1 MVVCK
6 RPQGQIQSDLKM
18 NLINHSKLERNWC
31 QLWLNQ
37 ATKMNMLHYHA
48 IFLYLLPTIVKRRM
62 LRKSRISVIP
72 NIRYTFNSLL
82 LVKIKSRHRLQE
94 GEDFCILVMSMVKKV
109 RGWTSSPRRAV
120 WGWRR
125 RWEAGKTGSEKW
137 HNIDISKD
145 LLLSIDIFVMF
156 TLWLKLLSP
165 SAERREFFSPT
176 CGKMW
181 DSAVSWTTVF
191 LISGGTVWPLSE
203 GGPLTD

>member
-1 MVVCK
+1 MQSRCEMLGMVVYK

-94 GEDFCILVMSMVKKV
+94 GEDFCILVMSMVEKV
-109 RGWTSSPRRAV
+109 RGQLERL
-120 WGWRR
+120 
-125 RWEAGKTGSEKW
+125 
-137 HNIDISKD
+137 N
-145 LLLSIDIFVMF
+145 LLTQESGLRLEEEM
-156 TLWLKLLSP
+156 
-165 SAERREFFSPT
+165 RGREDWFRKVT
-176 CGKMW
+176 
-181 DSAVSWTTVF
+181 
-191 LISGGTVWPLSE
+191 
-203 GGPLTD
+203 